1 MKIRYNNNITLELTR
16 SARTYAREL
25 DSISR
30 EALVYSCDCHIDPF
44 AQEWY
49 LSLCGDESARIR
61 EALVSTFYEE
71 VD

>member
-1 MKIRYNNNITLELTR
+1 MMVKYNDNITLELTR
-16 SARTYAREL
+16 SAHTFAREL
-25 DSISR
+25 DGISR

-61 EALVSTFYEE
+61 EALVSTFYDEE
-71 VD
+71 D